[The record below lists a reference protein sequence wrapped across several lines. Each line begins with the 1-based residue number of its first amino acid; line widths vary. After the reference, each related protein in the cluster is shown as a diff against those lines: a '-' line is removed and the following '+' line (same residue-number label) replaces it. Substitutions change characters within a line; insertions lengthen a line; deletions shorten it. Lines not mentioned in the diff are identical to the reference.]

1 VIKILKN
8 EKMKELKLR
17 ILIVEDETMAAIPLK
32 AQLQA
37 FGYQHITIVNDA
49 DDALA
54 IFKNDTPDLVLLDIR
69 LEGSKM
75 DGIDLAE
82 QFNAVSR
89 VPIIFTSASED
100 APTLQRVRDVRP
112 ANFLPKP
119 ITPTQLKIALDLAID
134 VFESQSLF
142 ENDALF
148 VKGAAGITKKLL
160 SNRVV
165 FHKQGNILELVSPD
179 DIVYCVAFGDMT
191 RVFLK
196 DYRHDEKGKGVPTFT
211 AHRQLGFYEIRLI
224 RDFDFFRNL
233 NYLQSYSHNN
243 RELKLANGD
252 ILTAARLKSQSLK
265 NFLGGE

>member
-1 VIKILKN
+1 MKALKV
-8 EKMKELKLR
+8 
-17 ILIVEDETMAAIPLK
+17 LIVEDETMAAIPLRD
-32 AQLQA
+32 QLRA
-37 FGYQHITIVNDA
+37 FGYQNITITGNA

-54 IFKNDTPDLVLLDIR
+54 VFKQDTPDLVLLDIR

-75 DGIDLAE
+75 DGVDLAE
-82 QFNAVSR
+82 AFNAISR

-100 APTLQRVRDVRP
+100 APTLQRVRDVKP

-119 ITPTQLKIALDLAID
+119 ITSTQLSMALDLAID
-134 VFESQSLF
+134 VFESESMF

-148 VKGAAGITKKLL
+148 VKGATSISKKLL

-165 FHKQGNILELVSPD
+165 FHKQGNVLELVAPS

-196 DYRHDEKGKGVPTFT
+196 DYRHDEKGGGIPTFT
-211 AHRQLGFYEIRLI
+211 AYRQLGFYETRLI
-224 RDFDFFRNL
+224 RDFDFFRVHHGLLLNL
-233 NYLQSYSHNN
+233 NYLQSYSHNT
-243 RELKLANGD
+243 RELKLTNGD
-252 ILTAARLKSQSLK
+252 ILKAARLRSQALK